1 MKDKTIKI
9 NLLYNFMYQV
19 LAIAVPIIITPYT
32 SRVLGAEGVGKYA
45 YACSIAY
52 YFAIFIK
59 LGLNN
64 YGNRTIAM
72 AAKNKRELSRCF

>member
-32 SRVLGAEGVGKYA
+32 SRVLGAEGVGNMRM
-45 YACSIAY
+45 
-52 YFAIFIK
+52 
-59 LGLNN
+59 LV
-64 YGNRTIAM
+64 
-72 AAKNKRELSRCF
+72 LSHIILQFL